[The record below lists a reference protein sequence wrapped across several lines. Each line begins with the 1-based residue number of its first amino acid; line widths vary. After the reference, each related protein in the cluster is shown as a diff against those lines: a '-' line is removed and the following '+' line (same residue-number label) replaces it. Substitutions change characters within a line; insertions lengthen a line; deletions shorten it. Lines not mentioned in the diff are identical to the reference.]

1 LIADYVWLLPVI
13 AGVFFLTVL
22 AKLGKTSSKLLRQT
36 KRLEKQ
42 LAKFKATDHSSSK
55 EPVTLEPGKPE
66 EAASKRRAYLKQRTK
81 NKTDRQRRL
90 VKRLRNLSSRESE

>member
-1 LIADYVWLLPVI
+1 LITDYAWLLPVI
-13 AGVFFLTVL
+13 AGVFFLMAL
-22 AKLGKTSSKLLRQT
+22 AKLGKTSSKLFRQT
-36 KRLEKQ
+36 QRLEKQ

-55 EPVTLEPGKPE
+55 EPVTIEPGKPE

-90 VKRLRNLSSRESE
+90 VKRLSNLSSQESE